1 MHHRRQ
7 GGTHP
12 SSSKNAERGNSGHL
26 LARGRQA
33 ATRAGGRS
41 DTGTGKKPRVRRVTR
56 QGIPGAAGMDSEGGP
71 WVNGLPDVE
80 TREGP

>member
-1 MHHRRQ
+1 M
-7 GGTHP
+7 
-12 SSSKNAERGNSGHL
+12 
-26 LARGRQA
+26 
-33 ATRAGGRS
+33 
-41 DTGTGKKPRVRRVTR
+41 VRRVTR